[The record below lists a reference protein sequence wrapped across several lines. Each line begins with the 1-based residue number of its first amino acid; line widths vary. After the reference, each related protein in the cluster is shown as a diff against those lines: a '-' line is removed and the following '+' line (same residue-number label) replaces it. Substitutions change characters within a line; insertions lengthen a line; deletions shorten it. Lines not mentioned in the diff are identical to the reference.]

1 MRRADVYTLYMP
13 ALIKRLFGYDLHTL
27 DRVRILISVCGILI
41 MVALTVVTDVNYTSK
56 PLQVRELAGREVSM
70 EKLADVFLGMD
81 QMSMENHYRRVWT
94 YNAVIFLSAL
104 LLLRSLK
111 DAGKK

>member
-1 MRRADVYTLYMP
+1 MP
-13 ALIKRLFGYDLHTL
+13 AFFKRLLGHDLHVL
-27 DRVRILISVCGILI
+27 DRTRILIALCGII
-41 MVALTVVTDVNYTSK
+41 AMVLLTVISNVTYTNR

-81 QMSMENHYRRVWT
+81 QMSMENHYRSLWT

-111 DAGKK
+111 DSAKK